1 VGVSDEALA
10 AQIRRDRIDILV
22 DLSGHSSGN
31 RLLVLARKPA
41 PVQVTAWGHA
51 TGTGMKTIDYL
62 FSDSRVVPPAQRA
75 LFAEEVIDLPCALCY
90 EPPPYLPEVSD
101 LPAAHCHPVTYGCI
115 NRIAKITDR
124 AIALWGR
131 ILEGVPGSRLLVKEL
146 ALEHA
151 GRREQFLD
159 RLHRAGRIAADRVV
173 LVGASPHEEHL
184 KIFHQIDIGL
194 DPFPMGGGV
203 STAEAL
209 WMGVPL
215 VTLEGATVPGRIT
228 ASLLSQIGM
237 DDWVAQTD
245 DDYVAIALRAGR
257 ELDRVAE
264 LRANLRE
271 RLGASPCG
279 DVQRYTRAVE
289 QAYRQMWRQWCGDPR
304 ALHPS

>member
-1 VGVSDEALA
+1 
-10 AQIRRDRIDILV
+10 
-22 DLSGHSSGN
+22 
-31 RLLVLARKPA
+31 
-41 PVQVTAWGHA
+41 
-51 TGTGMKTIDYL
+51 
-62 FSDSRVVPPAQRA
+62 
-75 LFAEEVIDLPCALCY
+75 
-90 EPPPYLPEVSD
+90 
-101 LPAAHCHPVTYGCI
+101 
-115 NRIAKITDR
+115 
-124 AIALWGR
+124 
-131 ILEGVPGSRLLVKEL
+131 L

-194 DPFPMGGGV
+194 DPFPRGGGV

-257 ELDRVAE
+257 EPERVAA
-264 LRANLRE
+264 LRQNMRE
-271 RLGASPCG
+271 RLRASPCG
-279 DVQRYTRAVE
+279 DAPRYTRAVE
-289 QAYRQMWRQWCGDPR
+289 QVYRQMWRKWCD